1 MSRSV
6 TPVARQVAALIGL
19 VLLLAPLLAALP
31 EEPQTI
37 SSTFWSSWLCAAALE
52 GTALAALAVLR
63 GDRTLGVRVTRA
75 EAAFLVLLGLAF
87 LSIPARM
94 AVEHGT
100 GYFGPMLHGWMLL
113 ATNFALFALARRV
126 AVHRT
131 LALGL
136 LLAAI
141 AGAAIV
147 ADRGVQEYLP
157 SVRAGHPEVRVF
169 ATSTPDFLAG
179 YLVMLLPTTLA
190 VLLSLL
196 GTRALSPLVR
206 GAGGL
211 ILALVLLFQAV
222 TLLGTSSRFGSLVSL
237 PFGLVVFASGLSFA
251 VRRGYPLARWLR
263 LAGLGLAA
271 LGLLV
276 GVAFARPV
284 LARLHN
290 LHDNSTAF
298 RVWTWRGS
306 VRMAAAN
313 PVLGTGVG
321 IWSDQY
327 PRYALTGF
335 TRLAHSGYLQMAD
348 ECGIPALLALL
359 ATLGLLGVSLVRGL
373 YVRPTEIVPASLP
386 APAPPIKATRQSRR
400 RAAPQPVPPTGPARA
415 DLLPADSRLLQ
426 CGLLAAL
433 AEGVTQNLIDSDWSV
448 FFLGATFWTLAGL
461 ASGLAAPPSDIAPD
475 TIADTP
481 KVVPARL
488 PLVAVGLVAAVFAV
502 YAATQG
508 VAAGYASQ
516 AQDLLD
522 ADPAGAARTL
532 DVARQ
537 WDPLSPRYPYD
548 QGYRA
553 YYAHLGDLPDA
564 EASLRMAVS
573 LAPNSSSQRRLGEVL
588 QRQGRR
594 ADALAAYQAGLHA
607 DPNSLDLLLAL
618 ARLSPPPASLGY
630 YQRVS
635 DLELTPVGTVRALG
649 ETTETKFAL
658 ADTAVADALARTGP
672 ARATTL
678 YARAA
683 HVLERFADE
692 GGSTD
697 PQRQGMNGG
706 RADPR
711 LDSDLRGLYGHVLD
725 SWISLAPPAGRD
737 KLRRRRV
744 QYTRIFDSVLA
755 QSSQTNN
762 R

>member
-6 TPVARQVAALIGL
+6 TPAARLAAALIGL

-31 EEPQTI
+31 EEPQVI
-37 SSTFWSSWLCAAALE
+37 SPTLWSSWLCAAAL
-52 GTALAALAVLR
+52 GGAALAAVAAGR
-63 GDRTLGVRVTRA
+63 GDPTFGARVTRA

-87 LSIPARM
+87 LSIPARLV
-94 AVEHGT
+94 AEHGT
-100 GYFGPMLHGWMLL
+100 GYFGPMLRGWMLL
-113 ATNFALFALARRV
+113 AADFVLFALARRV
-126 AVHRT
+126 AAHRT
-131 LALGL
+131 LAYAL
-136 LLAAI
+136 LLAAVV
-141 AGAAIV
+141 AAAVV
-147 ADRGVQEYLP
+147 ADQGVQEYLP
-157 SVRAGHPEVRVF
+157 AVRAGHPEVRVF

-179 YLVMLLPTTLA
+179 YLVMLLPVTLA
-190 VLLSLL
+190 ALLSVL

-211 ILALVLLFQAV
+211 ILGVVLLLQAV
-222 TLLGTSSRFGSLVSL
+222 TLLGTSSRFGIVSL
-237 PFGLVVFASGLSFA
+237 FVALGVFTAGLALA
-251 VRRGYPLARWLR
+251 VRRGYTLPRWLR
-263 LAGLGLAA
+263 VAALGLVA

-290 LHDNSTAF
+290 VHDNSTAF

-306 VRMAAAN
+306 ARMSAAN

-335 TRLAHSGYLQMAD
+335 TRLAHNGYLQMAD

-359 ATLGLLGVSLVRGL
+359 AALGLLGVSLTRGL
-373 YVRPTEIVPASLP
+373 GVRPPKE
-386 APAPPIKATRQSRR
+386 APAPSPPPALPIKPPRQGRR
-400 RAAPQPVPPTGPARA
+400 RAASPPAPVAAPERPEW
-415 DLLPADSRLLQ
+415 LPADSRLLQ

-433 AEGVTQNLIDSDWSV
+433 AGGVTQNLIDSDWSV

-461 ASGLAAPPSDIAPD
+461 AAGLASPPSDIASD

-481 KVVPARL
+481 KAVPARL

-537 WDPLSPRYPYD
+537 WDPLSPRFPYD

-553 YYAHLGDLPDA
+553 YFARLGDLPGA
-564 EASLRMAVS
+564 EYSLRAALA
-573 LAPNSSSQRRLGEVL
+573 LAPNTLNQRRLGEVL
-588 QRQGRR
+588 ERERRR
-594 ADALAAYQAGLHA
+594 ADAQAAYQAGLRA
-607 DPNSLDLLLAL
+607 DPNSLDLLLDL
-618 ARLSPPPASLGY
+618 ARLSPPPQSLAY
-630 YQRVS
+630 YQRLS

-649 ETTETKFAL
+649 ETTETKFAV
-658 ADTAVADALARTGP
+658 ADAAVADALARTDP
-672 ARATTL
+672 ARAAAL

-683 HVLERFADE
+683 GVLERFAAE

-697 PQRQGMNGG
+697 PQRLGMNGG

-711 LDSDLRGLYGHVLD
+711 LDADLHGLYGHVMDAWAGLT
-725 SWISLAPPAGRD
+725 PPDGRD

-744 QYTRIFDSVLA
+744 QYAHTFDSVLA
-755 QSSQTNN
+755 KSSQTDGH
-762 R
+762 

>member
-1 MSRSV
+1 
-6 TPVARQVAALIGL
+6 
-19 VLLLAPLLAALP
+19 
-31 EEPQTI
+31 
-37 SSTFWSSWLCAAALE
+37 
-52 GTALAALAVLR
+52 
-63 GDRTLGVRVTRA
+63 LGARVTRA

-87 LSIPARM
+87 LSIPARL

-190 VLLSLL
+190 ALLSVL

-211 ILALVLLFQAV
+211 ILGLVLLFQAV
-222 TLLGTSSRFGSLVSL
+222 TLLGTSSRFGLISLVV
-237 PFGLVVFASGLSFA
+237 GLVVFGSGLSFA
-251 VRRGYPLARWLR
+251 VRRGYVLARWLR

-290 LHDNSTAF
+290 VHDNSTAF

-306 VRMAAAN
+306 ARMAAAN

-400 RAAPQPVPPTGPARA
+400 RAAPQPVPPTGPAHA
-415 DLLPADSRLLQ
+415 DLLPPDSRLLQ

-433 AEGVTQNLIDSDWSV
+433 AGGVTQNLIDSDWSV

-461 ASGLAAPPSDIAPD
+461 ASGLASPPSDIASD
-475 TIADTP
+475 TIAVTP
-481 KVVPARL
+481 KAVPARL

-508 VAAGYASQ
+508 IAAGYASQ

-522 ADPAGAARTL
+522 ADPAGADRTL

-553 YYAHLGDLPDA
+553 YYAHLGDLPNA

-573 LAPNSSSQRRLGEVL
+573 LAPNALNQRRLGEVL
-588 QRQGRR
+588 EREGRQ
-594 ADALAAYQAGLHA
+594 ADALAAYQAGLRA
-607 DPNSLDLLLAL
+607 DPNSLDLLLDL

-658 ADTAVADALARTGP
+658 ADSAVADALARVDP
-672 ARATTL
+672 ARATAL

-683 HVLERFADE
+683 RVLERFADE
-692 GGSTD
+692 GGSTN

>member
-1 MSRSV
+1 VRRS
-6 TPVARQVAALIGL
+6 PIALLVAVLLGL
-19 VLLLAPLLAALP
+19 VLLLAPVFAGVP
-31 EEPQTI
+31 EEGAAITVALRV
-37 SSTFWSSWLCAAALE
+37 SWLCAAAL
-52 GTALAALAVLR
+52 GGVALASLAAWR
-63 GDRTLGVRVTRA
+63 GDRTFSARVTRA
-75 EAAFLVLLGLAF
+75 EGAFLVLLGLAF

-94 AVEHGT
+94 IAEHGT
-100 GYFGPMLHGWMLL
+100 GYFGPMLRGWMLL
-113 ATNFALFALARRV
+113 ASYFAVFALARRV
-126 AVHRT
+126 AASRT
-131 LALGL
+131 LAYAL
-136 LLAAI
+136 LLAAVI
-141 AGAAIV
+141 AAAVVSDI
-147 ADRGVQEYLP
+147 GLQEYLP

-190 VLLSLL
+190 ALLSLL

-211 ILALVLLFQAV
+211 ILGLVLLFEAV
-222 TLLGTSSRFGSLVSL
+222 TLLGTSSRFGLVSL
-237 PFGLVVFASGLSFA
+237 LVGLVVFASGLSFA

-276 GVAFARPV
+276 AVVFARPV

-290 LHDNSTAF
+290 VHDNSAAF

-306 VRMAAAN
+306 ARMAAAN

-359 ATLGLLGVSLVRGL
+359 ATLGLLGVSLTRGL
-373 YVRPTEIVPASLP
+373 GVRPPKE
-386 APAPPIKATRQSRR
+386 APAPSPPPALPIKPPRQGRR
-400 RAAPQPVPPTGPARA
+400 RAASPPAPVAAPERP
-415 DLLPADSRLLQ
+415 DWLPADSRLLQ

-433 AEGVTQNLIDSDWSV
+433 AGGVTQNLIDSDWSV

-461 ASGLAAPPSDIAPD
+461 AAGLASPPSDIASNA
-475 TIADTP
+475 IADSP
-481 KVVPARL
+481 KAVPARL
-488 PLVAVGLVAAVFAV
+488 PLVALGLAAAVFTV

-508 VAAGYASQ
+508 IAAGYASQ

-522 ADPAGAARTL
+522 TDPGGAARTL

-537 WDPLSPRYPYD
+537 WDPLSPRLPYD

-553 YYAHLGDLPDA
+553 YFARLGDLPNA

-573 LAPNSSSQRRLGEVL
+573 LAPNAPDQRRLGEVL
-588 QRQGRR
+588 QRQGRE
-594 ADALAAYQAGLHA
+594 ADALAAYQAGLRA
-607 DPNSLDLLLAL
+607 DPNSLDLLLDL
-618 ARLSPPPASLGY
+618 ARLSPPPQSLAY
-630 YQRVS
+630 YQRLS

-649 ETTETKFAL
+649 ETTETKFAV
-658 ADTAVADALARTGP
+658 ADAAVADALARTDP
-672 ARATTL
+672 ARAMTL

-683 HVLERFADE
+683 DGLERFADE
-692 GGSTD
+692 GGSTN

-706 RADPR
+706 RVDPH
-711 LDSDLRGLYGHVLD
+711 LDADLRGLYGHVLD
-725 SWISLAPPAGRD
+725 SWIGLAPPAGRD

>member
-1 MSRSV
+1 MNRSV
-6 TPVARQVAALIGL
+6 VTAARSVAALIGL
-19 VLLLAPLLAALP
+19 LLLLAPLYAALP

-37 SSTFWSSWLCAAALE
+37 SSTLWGSWLCAAAL
-52 GTALAALAVLR
+52 GGAALAALAAWR
-63 GDRTLGVRVTRA
+63 GARTFAARTTRA

-87 LSIPARM
+87 LSIPARLV
-94 AVEHGT
+94 VEHGT

-113 ATNFALFALARRV
+113 ATDFALFALARRV

-190 VLLSLL
+190 VLLQVL
-196 GTRALSPLVR
+196 GTRALPPLVR

-211 ILALVLLFQAV
+211 ILGLVLLFEAV
-222 TLLGTSSRFGSLVSL
+222 TLLGTSSRFGLISLLVGL
-237 PFGLVVFASGLSFA
+237 MVFGSGLSFA
-251 VRRGYPLARWLR
+251 VRRGYVLARWLR

-290 LHDNSTAF
+290 VHDNSAAF

-306 VRMAAAN
+306 ARMAAAN

-359 ATLGLLGVSLVRGL
+359 ATLGLLGVSLTRGL
-373 YVRPTEIVPASLP
+373 GVRPPKE
-386 APAPPIKATRQSRR
+386 APAPSPPPALPIKPPRQGRR
-400 RAAPQPVPPTGPARA
+400 RAAPSPAPVAAPERL
-415 DLLPADSRLLQ
+415 DWLPADSRLLQ

-433 AEGVTQNLIDSDWSV
+433 AGGVTQNLIDSDWSV

-461 ASGLAAPPSDIAPD
+461 AAGLASPPSDIASD

-481 KVVPARL
+481 KAVPVRL

-522 ADPAGAARTL
+522 ADPAGAARAF
-532 DVARQ
+532 DFARQ

-548 QGYRA
+548 QGYRVDFA
-553 YYAHLGDLPDA
+553 RLGDLPSA
-564 EASLRMAVS
+564 EVSLRMAVS
-573 LAPNSSSQRRLGEVL
+573 LAPNASGPRRLGEVL
-588 QRQGRR
+588 QRQGRQ
-594 ADALAAYQAGLHA
+594 ADALAAYQAGLRA
-607 DPNSLDLLLAL
+607 DPNSLDLLLDL
-618 ARLSPPPASLGY
+618 ARLSPPPRSLGY

-649 ETTETKFAL
+649 ETVETKFAV
-658 ADTAVADALARTGP
+658 ADAAVADALAPADP
-672 ARATTL
+672 ARAILL
-678 YARAA
+678 YTRAA
-683 HVLERFADE
+683 DGLERFADE

-711 LDSDLRGLYGHVLD
+711 LDSDLRGLYEHVMD
-725 SWISLAPPAGRD
+725 RWTRLAPPASRD

>member
-1 MSRSV
+1 MRRSPIALV
-6 TPVARQVAALIGL
+6 VAVLLGLI
-19 VLLLAPLLAALP
+19 LLLAPVFAALP

-37 SSTFWSSWLCAAALE
+37 SSTLWGSWLCAAAL
-52 GTALAALAVLR
+52 GGAALAALAVLR
-63 GDRTLGVRVTRA
+63 GDRALGARVTRA
-75 EAAFLVLLGLAF
+75 EAAFLVLLGLTF
-87 LSIPARM
+87 LSIPARL

-113 ATNFALFALARRV
+113 ATDFALFALARRV

-147 ADRGVQEYLP
+147 ADWGVQEYLP
-157 SVRAGHPEVRVF
+157 SIRAGHAEVRVF

-179 YLVMLLPTTLA
+179 YLVMLLPVTLA
-190 VLLSLL
+190 VLLQVL

-222 TLLGTSSRFGSLVSL
+222 TLLGTSSRFGLISLLVGL
-237 PFGLVVFASGLSFA
+237 IVFGVCLGLA
-251 VRRGYPLARWLR
+251 VRRGYVLARWLR

-290 LHDNSTAF
+290 LYDNSTAF

-306 VRMAAAN
+306 ARMAAAN
-313 PVLGTGVG
+313 PVLGTGIG

-335 TRLAHSGYLQMAD
+335 TRLAHNGYLQMAD

-373 YVRPTEIVPASLP
+373 CVRPPKE
-386 APAPPIKATRQSRR
+386 APAPSPPPALPIKPPRQGRR
-400 RAAPQPVPPTGPARA
+400 RAASQPVPPTEPARA

-433 AEGVTQNLIDSDWSV
+433 AGGATQNLIDSDWSV

-461 ASGLAAPPSDIAPD
+461 AAGLASPPSDTASD
-475 TIADTP
+475 TIATP
-481 KVVPARL
+481 PQAAPARL

-522 ADPAGAARTL
+522 ADPGGAARTL

-548 QGYRA
+548 QGYRVYFA
-553 YYAHLGDLPDA
+553 RLGDLSGA
-564 EASLRMAVS
+564 ESSLRMAVS
-573 LAPNSSSQRRLGEVL
+573 LAPNASSRRRLGEVL
-588 QRQGRR
+588 QRQGRQ
-594 ADALAAYQAGLHA
+594 ADALAAYQAGLRA
-607 DPNSLDLLLAL
+607 DPNSLDLLLDL
-618 ARLSPPPASLGY
+618 ARLSPPPASLTY
-630 YQRVS
+630 YRRIS
-635 DLELTPVGTVRALG
+635 DLEMTPVGTVRALG

-658 ADTAVADALARTGP
+658 ADAAVADALARTDP
-672 ARATTL
+672 ARATAL

-692 GGSTD
+692 GGSTN

-706 RADPR
+706 RVDPR

-725 SWISLAPPAGRD
+725 AWIGLAPPAGRD